1 MHTFAAPLPSSKL
14 QQMGT
19 QIGSSPYFGHV
30 LPAMKRPGVMHGRA
44 QRVKTLTTAATSGG
58 PNGSPDASESSAK
71 SRTRAKEDVA
81 SLREKLNNYI
91 EKKAGY
97 FWLGGP
103 LVTTAAVVIPP
114 ALISIVDLLQKNWW
128 LGLVATFGLDVLFV
142 LAADLFFV
150 LSDKAGHQQAI
161 AGGPPP
167 WIGPWE
173 YTGYPKGEP
182 TLTKYIS
189 YAGVAIGLLGLVTS
203 LFLGKLAVGLPAL
216 GSYLALIFIQ
226 VSLTDSP
233 TMISVDF
240 SCYWPMVLTSFC
252 NDCGMLVVLCIY
264 CGSLSLTLNVLRNIS
279 NM

>member
-1 MHTFAAPLPSSKL
+1 
-14 QQMGT
+14 MGA
-19 QIGSSPYFGHV
+19 QIGSSTYLGPV
-30 LPAMKRPGVMHGRA
+30 LPTLKRPGVMYGRA
-44 QRVKTLTTAATSGG
+44 ERVKILTMAATSGG
-58 PNGSPDASESSAK
+58 PNGSSDASESSAK

-81 SLREKLNNYI
+81 SLRQQLNNYI

-103 LVTTAAVVIPP
+103 IVTTAAVVIPP
-114 ALISIVDLLQKNWW
+114 ALISIVDFLQKNYW
-128 LGLVATFGLDVLFV
+128 LGLVATFGLDILFV

-182 TLTKYIS
+182 TLTKFLS
-189 YAGVAIGLLGLVTS
+189 YAGVAIGILGLVIS

-226 VSLTDSP
+226 VRLTDSLI
-233 TMISVDF
+233 MIKCCFVMLLANGPAIIAECLWCF
-240 SCYWPMVLTSFC
+240 VLI
-252 NDCGMLVVLCIY
+252 VVLPF
-264 CGSLSLTLNVLRNIS
+264 TLKVTPRRS
-279 NM
+279 